1 MIVSNRAWWRTR
13 ATICRRSFQSIKNT
27 RPLRRVVKRR
37 KYSKPA
43 LNQRIWLALLG
54 GLNRHTDFSCEQK
67 DNKEKRKKNAKKK
80 TSRKFQDLNRHSQNF
95 NCTRVN
101 RLRHVNTCSPPDE
114 NLNNSF
120 FLFRFVASI
129 AYASIF
135 CPRFSQKQSAN
146 QAKKLQGN
154 VFLLNWKAQA
164 KIQVLLKKK
173 KNLPE
178 KVTYNR
184 LAPSHSTIE
193 VKTWT
198 RPLLATQSFM
208 QINVL
213 DQLNQ
218 LVTSIIMTI
227 TCKHFLI
234 LRKP

>member
-1 MIVSNRAWWRTR
+1 MISSRSASLRSSSHASIFCPRFSQKQSANQPFSEAIVKTMIVSNRAWWRTR

-54 GLNRHTDFSCEQK
+54 GLNRHIDFSCEQK
-67 DNKEKRKKNAKKK
+67 DNKEKRKKKAKKK
-80 TSRKFQDLNRHSQNF
+80 QVRKFRIWTDTRKTSTKVSP
-95 NCTRVN
+95 CTRVN

-173 KNLPE
+173 KIYPKKSL
-178 KVTYNR
+178 T
-184 LAPSHSTIE
+184 T
-193 VKTWT
+193 
-198 RPLLATQSFM
+198 
-208 QINVL
+208 VL
-213 DQLNQ
+213 HQAIQL
-218 LVTSIIMTI
+218 
-227 TCKHFLI
+227 
-234 LRKP
+234 